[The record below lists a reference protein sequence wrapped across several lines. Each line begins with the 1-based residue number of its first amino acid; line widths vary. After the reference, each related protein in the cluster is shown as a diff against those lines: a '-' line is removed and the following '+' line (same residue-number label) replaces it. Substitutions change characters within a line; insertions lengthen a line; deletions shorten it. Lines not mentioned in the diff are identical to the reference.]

1 MSRTATSMKDRMPG
15 LAGTLA
21 LIGIFQVACTDS
33 YQTGEDER
41 AVRETLAT
49 FIQAFENGD
58 LEVMEASFGESALTF
73 PRAIMSGELQSP
85 IRNSEYRRVR
95 GIDPQMRMLI
105 AGWHEGG
112 SSAPFMSLEP
122 KDLEVQM
129 FTDAA
134 VVSFHL
140 EDGRALSRR
149 TFVLAREE
157 GSWKI
162 IHLHA
167 SNVVSSE

>member
-1 MSRTATSMKDRMPG
+1 VISVKQGISTI
-15 LAGTLA
+15 AGTVA

-33 YQTGEDER
+33 RQAIDDEL

-49 FIQAFENGD
+49 FIRAF
-58 LEVMEASFGESALTF
+58 
-73 PRAIMSGELQSP
+73 
-85 IRNSEYRRVR
+85 
-95 GIDPQMRMLI
+95 
-105 AGWHEGG
+105 
-112 SSAPFMSLEP
+112 
-122 KDLEVQM
+122 
-129 FTDAA
+129 
-134 VVSFHL
+134 

-162 IHLHA
+162 VHLHA